1 MDPPVDGGWVDVGL
15 KLMPQADS
23 APARR
28 SRLQPTGIADTAPS
42 RDLKGGGR
50 HFSICSF
57 FFFFLGVMVV
67 NFTFTSHP
75 WQEEIFA
82 KFCPPC
88 DLTDSNFPGDPVT

>member
-1 MDPPVDGGWVDVGL
+1 MDPSVDGGWVDVGL
-15 KLMPQADS
+15 NLMPQADS

-28 SRLQPTGIADTAPS
+28 SHLQPTGTADTAPS
-42 RDLKGGGR
+42 RDLKGGWEALQ
-50 HFSICSF
+50 HLFL

-67 NFTFTSHP
+67 NFTFASHP